1 MASLKKYGIF
11 IQKCR
16 RSVTGVV
23 RQGLTIENPCVTLIG
38 GGLEMDQS
46 KRTLSAFRTL
56 EEIKK
61 YSSYD
66 EKRLKSR
73 EFRHISSMLNKI
85 GFMNSPLT
93 LDTLSKKTGL
103 SKHVLRKHISSLSK
117 AGLLYR
123 IVYSYK
129 SDSYIF
135 ITGYKGKDFYSLIE
149 SGRIGV
155 LAGLDKIFGQERK
168 IKIKD
173 FLNIDISRVSFSI
186 GNTSD
191 ETEILKVLHDV
202 HRVLWTRKGS
212 VSFNRGSEEEVN
224 FKEPLLE
231 NSNKEEENNNILTLS
246 NSYEDS
252 FNTLSSEDRTN
263 VFLSDFFVFESPEE
277 TDEKTEKEEIAMELR
292 DIFGELSKKEKEKN
306 QEVIGYDA
314 FTDEKNFDYDTF
326 NDEEELNY
334 DEDYEEGEGQHTI
347 KYISFRDLLGK
358 KEREPEYIP
367 PNVDENGKVSYINA
381 REMFDFFK
389 KEKEKRKK
397 DIETMERE
405 LDEIFGYS
413 DSDIHEEENQTPQKD
428 TLEELQELFK
438 QLIEVSKEK
447 KKYEKELKEKL
458 SKPHTSEPGED
469 LERLKNIFKDWREKT
484 SYIKEEE
491 SKLEKRFVFSNEL
504 REKVFTMFERINDLK
519 KSGKT
524 EQAKEEY
531 RKAYEFLKQETGN
544 VFIPREWEFGRHVI
558 DPLDPFEW
566 SELNKHDYYYV
577 QMFKN
582 KLIHKFFGGYRFFQG
597 LALKQLKEAGLLKGG
612 PLDDP
617 EYAEI
622 AKTIGGA
629 EEDDVF

>member
-1 MASLKKYGIF
+1 M
-11 IQKCR
+11 
-16 RSVTGVV
+16 
-23 RQGLTIENPCVTLIG
+23 N
-38 GGLEMDQS
+38 QS

-56 EEIKK
+56 EEIKR

-73 EFRHISSMLNKI
+73 EFRHVSSILNKI

-103 SKHVLRKHISSLSK
+103 SKHVIRKHISALSK

-149 SGRIGV
+149 SGRIGI
-155 LAGLDKIFGQERK
+155 LSGLDRLFGPERK

-173 FLNIDISRVSFSI
+173 FLSADISRVSFSL
-186 GNTSD
+186 GNTPD

-202 HRVLWTRKGS
+202 HRVLWTRKGL
-212 VSFNRGSEEEVN
+212 VSFNREIEEEVN
-224 FKEPLLE
+224 LKEQAE
-231 NSNKEEENNNILTLS
+231 NSQKEEENNIPTPS
-246 NSYEDS
+246 NGYENS
-252 FNTLSSEDRTN
+252 FNVLFDEDRTN
-263 VFLSDFFVFESPEE
+263 VFLSNFFVLEGPEE
-277 TDEKTEKEEIAMELR
+277 KDETIEKEGVTMELK
-292 DIFGELSKKEKEKN
+292 DIFGELSKKEKERN
-306 QEVIGYDA
+306 QEVVGYDA
-314 FTDEKNFDYDTF
+314 FKDEEDFNYDTF
-326 NDEEELNY
+326 EDEGELNH
-334 DEDYEEGEGQHTI
+334 DGDYEEGDRQHTI

-358 KEREPEYIP
+358 REKEPEYIH
-367 PNVDENGKVSYINA
+367 PNADENGKVNYINA

-405 LDEIFGYS
+405 LDEIFGFS
-413 DSDIHEEENQTPQKD
+413 DSDVIEEESQTPQKD

-458 SKPHTSEPGED
+458 SKPQTKVATKEE
-469 LERLKNIFKDWREKT
+469 LEHLKNIVKDWKEKT

-504 REKVFTMFERINDLK
+504 REKVFAMFERINELK
-519 KSGKT
+519 KSGKIDL
-524 EQAKEEY
+524 AKEEY
-531 RKAYEFLKQETGN
+531 NKAYEFLKQATGQ

-566 SELNKHDYYYV
+566 NEFNKHDYYYV
-577 QMFKN
+577 EMFKN
-582 KLIHKFFGGYRFFQG
+582 KLVHNFFGGYRFFQR
-597 LALKQLKEAGLLKGG
+597 LALKQLKEEGLLKGG

-622 AKTIGGA
+622 AKIMGDDDG
-629 EEDDVF
+629 DDVF

>member
-1 MASLKKYGIF
+1 M
-11 IQKCR
+11 
-16 RSVTGVV
+16 
-23 RQGLTIENPCVTLIG
+23 N
-38 GGLEMDQS
+38 QS

-56 EEIKK
+56 EEIKR

-73 EFRHISSMLNKI
+73 EFRHVSSILNKI

-103 SKHVLRKHISSLSK
+103 SKHVIRKHISALSK

-149 SGRIGV
+149 SGRIGI
-155 LAGLDKIFGQERK
+155 LSGLDRLFGPERK

-173 FLNIDISRVSFSI
+173 FLSADISRVSFSL
-186 GNTSD
+186 GNTPD

-202 HRVLWTRKGS
+202 HRVLWTRKGL
-212 VSFNRGSEEEVN
+212 VSFNREIEEEVN
-224 FKEPLLE
+224 LKEQAE
-231 NSNKEEENNNILTLS
+231 NSQKEEENNIPTPS
-246 NSYEDS
+246 NGYENS
-252 FNTLSSEDRTN
+252 FTVLFDEDRTN
-263 VFLSDFFVFESPEE
+263 VFLSNFFVLEGPEE
-277 TDEKTEKEEIAMELR
+277 KDETIEKEGVTMELK
-292 DIFGELSKKEKEKN
+292 DIFGELSKKEKERN
-306 QEVIGYDA
+306 QEVVGYDA
-314 FTDEKNFDYDTF
+314 FKDEEDFNYDTF
-326 NDEEELNY
+326 EDEGELNH
-334 DEDYEEGEGQHTI
+334 DGDYEEGDGQHTI

-358 KEREPEYIP
+358 REKEPEYIH
-367 PNVDENGKVSYINA
+367 PNADENGKVNYINA

-405 LDEIFGYS
+405 LDEIFGFS
-413 DSDIHEEENQTPQKD
+413 DSDVIEEESQTPQKD

-458 SKPHTSEPGED
+458 SKPQTEVATKEE
-469 LERLKNIFKDWREKT
+469 LEHLKNIVKDWKEKT

-504 REKVFTMFERINDLK
+504 REKVFAMFERINELK
-519 KSGKT
+519 KSGKIDL
-524 EQAKEEY
+524 AKEEY
-531 RKAYEFLKQETGN
+531 NKAYEFLKQATGQ

-566 SELNKHDYYYV
+566 NEFNKHDYYYV
-577 QMFKN
+577 EMFKN
-582 KLIHKFFGGYRFFQG
+582 KLVHNFFGGYRFFQR
-597 LALKQLKEAGLLKGG
+597 LALKQLKEEGLLKGG

-622 AKTIGGA
+622 AKIMGDDDG
-629 EEDDVF
+629 DDVF

>member
-1 MASLKKYGIF
+1 
-11 IQKCR
+11 
-16 RSVTGVV
+16 
-23 RQGLTIENPCVTLIG
+23 
-38 GGLEMDQS
+38 MDQS

-66 EKRLKSR
+66 EKQLKSR
-73 EFRHISSMLNKI
+73 EFRHVSSFLNKI

-93 LDTLSKKTGL
+93 LDTLSRKTKL

-149 SGRIGV
+149 DGRIGI
-155 LAGLDKIFGQERK
+155 LAGLDELFGPERK

-173 FLNIDISRVSFSI
+173 FLNVDIGRVNFSI
-186 GNTSD
+186 GNTKD
-191 ETEILKVLHDV
+191 ETEILKILHDV

-212 VSFNRGSEEEVN
+212 VFFNRVSEEDIN
-224 FKEPLLE
+224 FKEPLE
-231 NSNKEEENNNILTLS
+231 NSNKEEENNVLKLS
-246 NSYEDS
+246 NSHEKE
-252 FNTLSSEDRTN
+252 FLNIFPSEDRTN
-263 VFLSDFFVFESPEE
+263 TFLSNFFSFECSREKAKVIEKEGATMELKDIFEEPLKKDKERSQETIGYEVFEGEE
-277 TDEKTEKEEIAMELR
+277 AFDEEAFDD
-292 DIFGELSKKEKEKN
+292 DIF
-306 QEVIGYDA
+306 D
-314 FTDEKNFDYDTF
+314 
-326 NDEEELNY
+326 DEEELNH
-334 DEDYEEGEGQHTI
+334 DDNYEEGEGQHTI
-347 KYISFRDLLGK
+347 KYISFRELLGK
-358 KEREPEYIP
+358 KEEEPEYIP
-367 PNVDENGKVSYINA
+367 NNVDENGKVGYISA

-389 KEKEKRKK
+389 KEKEKKKK

-405 LDEIFGYS
+405 LDEIFGFS
-413 DSDIHEEENQTPQKD
+413 DHDVIEEESQVPQKD

-447 KKYEKELKEKL
+447 KKHEKELKEKL
-458 SKPHTSEPGED
+458 SKPSYTSEPGED
-469 LERLKNIFKDWREKT
+469 LERLKNIAKDWKEKT

-491 SKLEKRFVFSNEL
+491 GKLKKRFVFSNEL
-504 REKVFTMFERINDLK
+504 KEKAFEIFERINDLK
-519 KSGKT
+519 KLGKI

-531 RKAYEFLKQETGN
+531 KKAYEFLKQETGH

-566 SELNKHDYYYV
+566 SEFNKHDYYYIE
-577 QMFKN
+577 MFKN
-582 KLIHKFFGGYRFFQG
+582 KLVHNFFGGYRFFQR
-597 LALKQLKEAGLLKGG
+597 LAIKQLKEAGVLKGG

-622 AKTIGGA
+622 AKVMGGA
-629 EEDDVF
+629 DDEDDVF

>member
-1 MASLKKYGIF
+1 MG
-11 IQKCR
+11 Q
-16 RSVTGVV
+16 
-23 RQGLTIENPCVTLIG
+23 P
-38 GGLEMDQS
+38 

-66 EKRLKSR
+66 ERRLKSR
-73 EFRHISSMLNKI
+73 EFRHISSILNKI

-103 SKHVLRKHISSLSK
+103 SKHVLRKHISSLSR

-149 SGRIGV
+149 SGRIGI
-155 LAGLDKIFGQERK
+155 LSGLDKIFGPERK

-173 FLNIDISRVSFSI
+173 FLSANIDRVSFSI
-186 GNTSD
+186 GNTLD
-191 ETEILKVLHDV
+191 EVEILKILHDV
-202 HRVLWTRKGS
+202 HRVLWTRKGL
-212 VSFNRGSEEEVN
+212 VSFSGGSEEEVN
-224 FKEPLLE
+224 FIEPLE
-231 NSNKEEENNNILTLS
+231 NSNKEEENNILTHS
-246 NSYEDS
+246 NGHKNP
-252 FNTLSSEDRTN
+252 FNTFFEEDRTN
-263 VFLSDFFVFESPEE
+263 ALLSGFFIV
-277 TDEKTEKEEIAMELR
+277 EKIKNKEAAIEEKEVTMELK
-292 DIFGELSKKEKEKN
+292 DIFVELSKKEKESN
-306 QEVIGYDA
+306 QEAIGYNA
-314 FTDEKNFDYDTF
+314 FTDKENFDYDTF
-326 NDEEELNY
+326 NDEEELNQ
-334 DEDYEEGEGQHTI
+334 DEYYEEGEGQHTI

-358 KEREPEYIP
+358 KEEEPEYIP
-367 PNVDENGKVSYINA
+367 PNADENGKVSYISA
-381 REMFDFFK
+381 KEMFDFFK
-389 KEKEKRKK
+389 REKEKRKK

-413 DSDIHEEENQTPQKD
+413 DSDVPEEESQTPQKD

-447 KKYEKELKEKL
+447 KKYEKELKEKI
-458 SKPHTSEPGED
+458 SKPHTSEPKED
-469 LERLKNIFKDWREKT
+469 VERLKSIVKDWKEKT

-519 KSGKT
+519 KSGKI

-531 RKAYEFLKQETGN
+531 RKAYEFLKQETGS

-558 DPLDPFEW
+558 DPLDPFDW
-566 SELNKHDYYYV
+566 NELNKHDYYYV

-582 KLIHKFFGGYRFFQG
+582 KLIHNFFGGYRFFQR
-597 LALKQLKEAGLLKGG
+597 LALKQFKEAGLLRGS

-617 EYAEI
+617 EYIEI
-622 AKTIGGA
+622 AKAMGGVDD
-629 EEDDVF
+629 EDDVF

>member
-1 MASLKKYGIF
+1 ME
-11 IQKCR
+11 Q
-16 RSVTGVV
+16 
-23 RQGLTIENPCVTLIG
+23 P
-38 GGLEMDQS
+38 

-66 EKRLKSR
+66 ERRLKSR
-73 EFRHISSMLNKI
+73 EFRHISLLLNKI

-93 LDTLSKKTGL
+93 LGTLSKKTGL

-149 SGRIGV
+149 GGRIGI
-155 LAGLDKIFGQERK
+155 LSGLDKLFGPERK
-168 IKIKD
+168 MKIKD
-173 FLNIDISRVSFSI
+173 FLNADISRISFST

-191 ETEILKVLHDV
+191 EAEILKILHDV
-202 HRVLWTRKGS
+202 HRVLWTRRGS
-212 VSFNRGSEEEVN
+212 VSFNREIEEEANLKKQV
-224 FKEPLLE
+224 E
-231 NSNKEEENNNILTLS
+231 NLKKEEENNILTLS
-246 NSYEDS
+246 NGYENS
-252 FNTLSSEDRTN
+252 FNAPFDEDRTN
-263 VFLSDFFVFESPEE
+263 VFLSDFFVLESHEE
-277 TDEKTEKEEIAMELR
+277 RDKTIEKEEEATMELR
-292 DIFGELSKKEKEKN
+292 DVFGEFSKKEKERN
-306 QEVIGYDA
+306 QEAVGCDA
-314 FTDEKNFDYDTF
+314 FTDEENLDYDTF
-326 NDEEELNY
+326 EDEGELNH
-334 DEDYEEGEGQHTI
+334 DDDCEEGEGQYTI
-347 KYISFRDLLGK
+347 RYISFRDLLGK
-358 KEREPEYIP
+358 KEKEPEYIP
-367 PNVDENGKVSYINA
+367 PNVDENGKVSYISA

-389 KEKEKRKK
+389 KERKKREK

-413 DSDIHEEENQTPQKD
+413 DYDLPEEESQAPQKD
-428 TLEELQELFK
+428 TLEELQELFR

-458 SKPHTSEPGED
+458 SKPQSTVATKEE
-469 LERLKNIFKDWREKT
+469 LERLKNIVKDWKEKT

-504 REKVFTMFERINDLK
+504 REKVFAMLERINELKRLGKIDL
-519 KSGKT
+519 
-524 EQAKEEY
+524 AKEEY
-531 RKAYEFLKQETGN
+531 KKAYEFLKQETGQ
-544 VFIPREWEFGRHVI
+544 VFIPREWDFGKHVI

-566 SELNKHDYYYV
+566 NEFNKHDYYYV
-577 QMFKN
+577 EMFKN
-582 KLIHKFFGGYRFFQG
+582 KLVHNFFGGYRFFQR
-597 LALKQLKEAGLLKGG
+597 LALKQLKEEGLLKGG

-622 AKTIGGA
+622 AKIMGDND
-629 EEDDVF
+629 EDDTL

>member
-1 MASLKKYGIF
+1 
-11 IQKCR
+11 
-16 RSVTGVV
+16 
-23 RQGLTIENPCVTLIG
+23 
-38 GGLEMDQS
+38 MDQS

-66 EKRLKSR
+66 ERQLKSK
-73 EFRHISSMLNKI
+73 EFRYISSILNKI

-93 LDTLSKKTGL
+93 LDTLSKKTKL

-149 SGRIGV
+149 SGRIGI
-155 LAGLDKIFGQERK
+155 LSGMDKIFGPERK
-168 IKIKD
+168 MKIKD
-173 FLNIDISRVSFSI
+173 FLNADISSVSFSI
-186 GNTSD
+186 G
-191 ETEILKVLHDV
+191 ETLNEAEILKILHDV
-202 HRVLWTRKGS
+202 HRVLWTRRGS
-212 VSFNRGSEEEVN
+212 VFFNMANEEEIN
-224 FKEPLLE
+224 FIKEPLE
-231 NSNKEEENNNILTLS
+231 NSNKNEENNVLTLS
-246 NSYEDS
+246 NSHEKE
-252 FNTLSSEDRTN
+252 FLNIFPSEDRTN
-263 VFLSDFFVFESPEE
+263 ALLSNFFSFECSK
-277 TDEKTEKEEIAMELR
+277 EKTEAIEKEEATMGLK
-292 DIFGELSKKEKEKN
+292 DIFEEFSKKEKERS
-306 QEVIGYDA
+306 QGALGYEVFESEED
-314 FTDEKNFDYDTF
+314 FDEDTF
-326 NDEEELNY
+326 DDEEELNH
-334 DEDYEEGEGQHTI
+334 DDNCEEGEGRHTI
-347 KYISFRDLLGK
+347 KYISFRELLGK
-358 KEREPEYIP
+358 KEEEEPEYIP
-367 PNVDENGKVSYINA
+367 SNVDESGKVGYISA

-405 LDEIFGYS
+405 LDEIFGFS
-413 DSDIHEEENQTPQKD
+413 DSDVIEEERQTPQKD

-458 SKPHTSEPGED
+458 SKPSYTSEPKED
-469 LERLKNIFKDWREKT
+469 LERLKNIAKDWKEKT

-491 SKLEKRFVFSNEL
+491 SKLKKRVVFSNEL
-504 REKVFTMFERINDLK
+504 KEKVFEIFERINDLK
-519 KSGKT
+519 KLGKI

-531 RKAYEFLKQETGN
+531 RKAYEFLKQETGH

-558 DPLDPFEW
+558 DPLDPFER
-566 SELNKHDYYYV
+566 NDFNQHDYYYIE
-577 QMFKN
+577 MFKN
-582 KLIHKFFGGYRFFQG
+582 KLVHNFFGGYRFFQR

-612 PLDDP
+612 PLDDS

-622 AKTIGGA
+622 AKEMGGA
-629 EEDDVF
+629 DDEDDVF

>member
-1 MASLKKYGIF
+1 M
-11 IQKCR
+11 
-16 RSVTGVV
+16 
-23 RQGLTIENPCVTLIG
+23 N
-38 GGLEMDQS
+38 QS

-56 EEIKK
+56 EEIKR

-73 EFRHISSMLNKI
+73 EFRHVSSILNKI

-103 SKHVLRKHISSLSK
+103 SKHVIRKHISALSK

-149 SGRIGV
+149 SGRIGI
-155 LAGLDKIFGQERK
+155 LSGLDRLFGPERK

-173 FLNIDISRVSFSI
+173 FLSADISRVSFSL
-186 GNTSD
+186 GNTPD

-202 HRVLWTRKGS
+202 HRVLWTRKGL
-212 VSFNRGSEEEVN
+212 VSFNREIEEEVN
-224 FKEPLLE
+224 LKEQAE
-231 NSNKEEENNNILTLS
+231 NSKKEEENNIPTPS
-246 NSYEDS
+246 NGYENS
-252 FNTLSSEDRTN
+252 FTVLFDEDRTN
-263 VFLSDFFVFESPEE
+263 VFLSNFFVLEGSEE
-277 TDEKTEKEEIAMELR
+277 KDETIEKERVTMELK
-292 DIFGELSKKEKEKN
+292 DIFGELSKKEKERN
-306 QEVIGYDA
+306 QEVVGYDA
-314 FTDEKNFDYDTF
+314 FKDEEDFDYDTF
-326 NDEEELNY
+326 EDEGELNN
-334 DEDYEEGEGQHTI
+334 DGDYEEGDGQHTI
-347 KYISFRDLLGK
+347 KYISFRELLGK
-358 KEREPEYIP
+358 REKEPEYIH
-367 PNVDENGKVSYINA
+367 PNADENGKVNYINA

-405 LDEIFGYS
+405 LDEIFGFS
-413 DSDIHEEENQTPQKD
+413 DSDVIEEESQTPQKD

-458 SKPHTSEPGED
+458 SKPQTEVATKEE
-469 LERLKNIFKDWREKT
+469 LEHLKNIVKDWKEKT

-504 REKVFTMFERINDLK
+504 REKVFAMFERINELK
-519 KSGKT
+519 KSGKIDL
-524 EQAKEEY
+524 AKEEY
-531 RKAYEFLKQETGN
+531 NKAYEFLKQATGQ

-566 SELNKHDYYYV
+566 NEFNKHDYYYV
-577 QMFKN
+577 EMFKN
-582 KLIHKFFGGYRFFQG
+582 KLVHNFFGGYRFFQR
-597 LALKQLKEAGLLKGG
+597 LALKQLKEEGLLKGG

-622 AKTIGGA
+622 AKIMGDDDG
-629 EEDDVF
+629 DDVF

>member
-1 MASLKKYGIF
+1 
-11 IQKCR
+11 
-16 RSVTGVV
+16 
-23 RQGLTIENPCVTLIG
+23 
-38 GGLEMDQS
+38 MDQP

-73 EFRHISSMLNKI
+73 EFRHISSILNKI

-103 SKHVLRKHISSLSK
+103 SKHVLRKHILSLSK

-149 SGRIGV
+149 SGRIGI
-155 LAGLDKIFGQERK
+155 LSGLDKIFGSDRK

-173 FLNIDISRVSFSI
+173 FLNADISRVSFSI
-186 GNTSD
+186 GNTLD
-191 ETEILKVLHDV
+191 ETEILKILHDV

-212 VSFNRGSEEEVN
+212 VLFNREIEEEAN
-224 FKEPLLE
+224 FKEPLE
-231 NSNKEEENNNILTLS
+231 NFKKEEKNNILTLS
-246 NSYEDS
+246 NGYENS
-252 FNTLSSEDRTN
+252 FNALFEEDRTN
-263 VFLSDFFVFESPEE
+263 VFLSNFFVLEDSEE
-277 TDEKTEKEEIAMELR
+277 KDKTIEKEEATMELK
-292 DIFGELSKKEKEKN
+292 DIFGELSRKEKERNRKAV
-306 QEVIGYDA
+306 EYYA
-314 FTDEKNFDYDTF
+314 FTDEEDLDYDTF
-326 NDEEELNY
+326 EDEGELNH
-334 DEDYEEGEGQHTI
+334 DDDHEEGEGQYTI

-358 KEREPEYIP
+358 KEKEPEYIP
-367 PNVDENGKVSYINA
+367 PNADENGKVSYINA

-389 KEKEKRKK
+389 KERKKREK

-405 LDEIFGYS
+405 LDDIFGYS
-413 DSDIHEEENQTPQKD
+413 DYDVPEEESQTPQKD

-447 KKYEKELKEKL
+447 KKYERELQQRI
-458 SKPHTSEPGED
+458 SKPHTSESMED
-469 LERLKNIFKDWREKT
+469 LERLKNIAKDWKEKT

-504 REKVFTMFERINDLK
+504 KEKVFTMFEHINDLK
-519 KSGKT
+519 KSGKV

-531 RKAYEFLKQETGN
+531 RRAYEFLKQETGR

-558 DPLDPFEW
+558 DPLDPFEYN
-566 SELNKHDYYYV
+566 ELNKHDYYYI

-582 KLIHKFFGGYRFFQG
+582 KLIHNFFGGYRFFQR

-622 AKTIGGA
+622 AKVIGGSDD
-629 EEDDVF
+629 EDDVF

>member
-1 MASLKKYGIF
+1 
-11 IQKCR
+11 
-16 RSVTGVV
+16 
-23 RQGLTIENPCVTLIG
+23 
-38 GGLEMDQS
+38 MDQS

-73 EFRHISSMLNKI
+73 EFRHVSSILNKI
-85 GFMNSPLT
+85 GFVNSPIT
-93 LDTLSKKTGL
+93 LDTLSRKTKL
-103 SKHVLRKHISSLSK
+103 SKHVLRKHISALSK

-149 SGRIGV
+149 SGRIGI
-155 LAGLDKIFGQERK
+155 LSGLDKIFGPERR

-173 FLNIDISRVSFSI
+173 FLNVDISRVSFSV
-186 GNTSD
+186 GD
-191 ETEILKVLHDV
+191 DLEETEILKILHDV

-212 VSFNRGSEEEVN
+212 VFFNRVSEEETDFN
-224 FKEPLLE
+224 ESLE
-231 NSNKEEENNNILTLS
+231 NSDKEEENNILALS
-246 NSYEDS
+246 NSHEKG
-252 FNTLSSEDRTN
+252 FLNIFPSEDRTN
-263 VFLSDFFVFESPEE
+263 TLLSNFFSFDGVK
-277 TDEKTEKEEIAMELR
+277 EKKEVIEKEEVTMGLE
-292 DIFGELSKKEKEKN
+292 DIFGKLLEKEKEKT
-306 QEVIGYDA
+306 QD
-314 FTDEKNFDYDTF
+314 DEDFNENTFD
-326 NDEEELNY
+326 DEEELNY
-334 DEDYEEGEGQHTI
+334 DSDYEEGEGQHTI
-347 KYISFRDLLGK
+347 KYISFRELLGK
-358 KEREPEYIP
+358 KEEEPEYIP
-367 PNVDENGKVSYINA
+367 NNVDENGKVSYISA

-405 LDEIFGYS
+405 LDEIFGFS
-413 DSDIHEEENQTPQKD
+413 DSDFYEGESQETSKD

-447 KKYEKELKEKL
+447 KKYEKELREKL
-458 SKPHTSEPGED
+458 SKPQDTSETGED
-469 LERLKNIFKDWREKT
+469 LERLKNIAKNWKEKT

-491 SKLEKRFVFSNEL
+491 SSLKKRFVFNNEL
-504 REKVFTMFERINDLK
+504 KEKVFTMFERINELKRLK
-519 KSGKT
+519 KI

-531 RKAYEFLKQETGN
+531 RKAYEFLKQETGH

-558 DPLDPFEW
+558 DPLDPFERN
-566 SELNKHDYYYV
+566 EFNKHDYYYIE
-577 QMFKN
+577 MFKN
-582 KLIHKFFGGYRFFQG
+582 KLVHNFFGGYRFFQR

-622 AKTIGGA
+622 AKIMGGA
-629 EEDDVF
+629 DDEDDVF

>member
-1 MASLKKYGIF
+1 M
-11 IQKCR
+11 
-16 RSVTGVV
+16 
-23 RQGLTIENPCVTLIG
+23 N
-38 GGLEMDQS
+38 QS

-56 EEIKK
+56 EEIKR

-73 EFRHISSMLNKI
+73 EFRHVSSILNKI

-103 SKHVLRKHISSLSK
+103 SKHVIRKHISALSK

-149 SGRIGV
+149 SGRIGI
-155 LAGLDKIFGQERK
+155 LSGLDRLFGPERK

-173 FLNIDISRVSFSI
+173 FLSADISRVSFSL
-186 GNTSD
+186 GNTPD

-202 HRVLWTRKGS
+202 HRVLWTRKGL
-212 VSFNRGSEEEVN
+212 VLFNREIEEEVN
-224 FKEPLLE
+224 LKEQAE
-231 NSNKEEENNNILTLS
+231 NSQKEEENNIPTPS
-246 NSYEDS
+246 NGYENS
-252 FNTLSSEDRTN
+252 FTVLFAEDRTN
-263 VFLSDFFVFESPEE
+263 VFLSNFFVLEGPEE
-277 TDEKTEKEEIAMELR
+277 KDETIEKEGVTMELK
-292 DIFGELSKKEKEKN
+292 DIFGELSKKEKERN
-306 QEVIGYDA
+306 QEVFGYDA
-314 FTDEKNFDYDTF
+314 FKDEEDFNYDTF
-326 NDEEELNY
+326 EDEGELNH
-334 DEDYEEGEGQHTI
+334 DGDYEEGDGQHTI

-358 KEREPEYIP
+358 REKEPEYIH
-367 PNVDENGKVSYINA
+367 PNADENGKVNYINA

-405 LDEIFGYS
+405 LDEIFGFS
-413 DSDIHEEENQTPQKD
+413 DSDVIEEESQTPQKD

-458 SKPHTSEPGED
+458 SKPQTEVATKEE
-469 LERLKNIFKDWREKT
+469 LEHLKNIVKDWKEKT

-504 REKVFTMFERINDLK
+504 REKVFAMFERINELK
-519 KSGKT
+519 KSGKIDL
-524 EQAKEEY
+524 AKEEY
-531 RKAYEFLKQETGN
+531 NKAYEFLKQATGQ

-566 SELNKHDYYYV
+566 NEFNKHDYYYV
-577 QMFKN
+577 EMFKN
-582 KLIHKFFGGYRFFQG
+582 KLVHNFFGGYRFFQR
-597 LALKQLKEAGLLKGG
+597 LALKQLKEEGLLKGG

-622 AKTIGGA
+622 AKIMGDDDG
-629 EEDDVF
+629 DDVF